1 MHMKLDPFYPVL
13 DSTQWLRQLL
23 PLGLRLVQLRVKEL
37 QGEALAAEIRLAKRL
52 CKKAQCE
59 LIINDY
65 WQLAIELGCDYI
77 HLGQEDLDAADMR
90 AIRSAGLRF
99 GISTHSE
106 AELHRA
112 ISLKPDYI
120 ALGPVYPTILKKMPW
135 QAQGLARVSQW
146 KKQLGALPL
155 VGIGGLN
162 LDRAAGV
169 LDAGADSVALV
180 TDITLNPD
188 PLAQT
193 RRWLS
198 LTEKY
203 R

>member
-37 QGEALAAEIRLAKRL
+37 QGEALAAEIRLAIRL

-77 HLGQEDLDAADMR
+77 HLGQEDLDAADMQ

-106 AELHRA
+106 AELQRA

-120 ALGPVYPTILKKMPW
+120 ALGPVYPTILKNMPW

-155 VGIGGLN
+155 VGIGGMN

-180 TDITLNPD
+180 TDITLNSD